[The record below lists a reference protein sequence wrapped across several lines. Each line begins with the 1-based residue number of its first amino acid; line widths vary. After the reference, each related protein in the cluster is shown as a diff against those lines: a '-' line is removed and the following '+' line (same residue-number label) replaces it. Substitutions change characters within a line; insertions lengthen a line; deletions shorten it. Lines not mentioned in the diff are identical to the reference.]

1 MRRRTALLI
10 TFICTIS
17 LASHTHAQIPQP
29 TSTTENDPLH
39 RIQTPSTA
47 ACTTDAASSCAEVTA
62 KILPLIL
69 GPSPM
74 QENLRRL
81 TDEIGGRVTGSP
93 AMDHAVQWAISAFR
107 ATGVDVHTEKYQF
120 PLTWSE
126 GDTHLELLGEIKFP
140 LRTASL
146 G

>member
-1 MRRRTALLI
+1 MRRRTPLLMI
-10 TFICTIS
+10 LICTLA
-17 LASHTHAQIPQP
+17 LASYSQAQIPQP
-29 TSTTENDPLH
+29 NSATENDPLH

-81 TDEIGGRVTGSP
+81 TDEIGGRITGSP
-93 AMDHAVQWAISAFR
+93 AMARAVQWATSAFR
-107 ATGVDVHTEKYQF
+107 TAGVDVHTEKYQL
-120 PLTWSE
+120 PPRIT
-126 GDTHLELLGEIKFP
+126 
-140 LRTASL
+140 RRN
-146 G
+146 